1 MTKFSHPTEIV
12 LRSPDEVTQFVQQ
25 NHNLRHCTIQDV
37 DLGALN
43 IDWEA
48 LELQST
54 NFLGCELKGE
64 DARVIRAK
72 GGFIYPQVPGLPY
85 NPYRKSLYQWQE
97 LMEGYDPANDQS
109 VDYLIYKHFVR
120 TRFNP
125 PIDEALNQRI
135 HDHAIDHALRELL
148 AYDSDGMTT
157 RRCVGI
163 MGGHGTL
170 RTDPYFR
177 RVAEV
182 AKLLT
187 EQGYYIASGGGPGIM
202 EAANLGAW
210 MAGRTA
216 AELQQA
222 LEVLGKAPH
231 YSDSGYLPAAKTVLK
246 AFPSGAESL
255 AIPTWFYGHEPS
267 NLFGTHIAKYFSN
280 SIREDTL
287 LAVSLHGVIFAPG
300 SAGTTQEIFMDA
312 TQNHYGTFNY
322 YSPMVFL
329 GEKRY
334 AIDTLIY
341 PLIRQ
346 LSYGREYHDLVTLTD
361 SPEEILAFLQS
372 HPPVPKSG

>member
-1 MTKFSHPTEIV
+1 MDV
-12 LRSPDEVTQFVQQ
+12 LAFVGEQQ
-25 NHNLRHCTIQDV
+25 NLRHCTIQDV
-37 DLGALN
+37 DLGGLD
-43 IDWEA
+43 IDWNT

-54 NFLGCELKGE
+54 NFLGCEIDDQ
-64 DARVIRAK
+64 DAALIRTR
-72 GGFIYPQVPGLPY
+72 GGFIYPKIPGLPY
-85 NPYRKSLYQWQE
+85 NPYRKSLYHWRE
-97 LMEGYDPANDQS
+97 LMKGYDPEMDQS
-109 VDYLIYKHFVR
+109 QDYQIYKHFVK

-135 HDHAIDHALRELL
+135 HDHSIDHALRELL
-148 AYDSDGMTT
+148 AYDDAGMTQ
-157 RRCVGI
+157 RKCVGI
-163 MGGHGTL
+163 MGGHGTS
-170 RTDPYFR
+170 RTDPYFKKVVR
-177 RVAEV
+177 V

-187 EQGYYIASGGGPGIM
+187 ENGYYIASGGGPGIM

-210 MAGRTA
+210 MAHRNEM
-216 AELQQA
+216 ELE
-222 LEVLGKAPH
+222 EVMTILGQAPH
-231 YSDSGYLPAAKTVLK
+231 YSDPDYVAAAQEVLSL
-246 AFPSGAESL
+246 FPTGEESL

-346 LSYGREYHDLVTLTD
+346 LSYGCAYHDLVTLID
-361 SPEEILAFLQS
+361 SAPEVLEFLQT
-372 HPPVPKSG
+372 HPPRPHAR